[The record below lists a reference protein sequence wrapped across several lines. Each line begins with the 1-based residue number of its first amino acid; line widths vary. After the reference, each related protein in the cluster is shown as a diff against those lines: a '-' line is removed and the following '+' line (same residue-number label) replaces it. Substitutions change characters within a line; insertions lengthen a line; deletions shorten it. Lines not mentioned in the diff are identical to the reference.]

1 MVDPINVAIGAT
13 AASAVSAGAA
23 IYNSARVSSLKKDIK
38 RQRTE
43 MYVLEGASLLALIA
57 TGVEHIVW
65 KKQYNSRLLH
75 IEMKIENFESVVS
88 DIREKVN
95 NGDDIKS
102 IKSSLQDQS
111 VRINNLTEIVNNIKK
126 ENDNK
131 ENE

>member
-1 MVDPINVAIGAT
+1 MVDPINAAIGAT

-43 MYVLEGASLLALIA
+43 MYILEGASLLALIA
-57 TGVEHIVW
+57 TGIEHIVW

-75 IEMKIENFESVVS
+75 IEMKIDTFESVIS
-88 DIREKVN
+88 NIREKVN

-126 ENDNK
+126 ENK
-131 ENE
+131 EEDE

>member
-1 MVDPINVAIGAT
+1 MVDPINAAIGAT

-43 MYVLEGASLLALIA
+43 MYILEGASLLALIA
-57 TGVEHIVW
+57 TGIEHIVW

-95 NGDDIKS
+95 NGDDIAS

-111 VRINNLTEIVNNIKK
+111 VRINNLTEIVNKIKK
-126 ENDNK
+126 ENK
-131 ENE
+131 EEDE

>member
-1 MVDPINVAIGAT
+1 MVDPINAAIGAT

-43 MYVLEGASLLALIA
+43 MYILEGASLLALIA
-57 TGVEHIVW
+57 TGIEHIVW

-75 IEMKIENFESVVS
+75 IEMKIENFESVIS

-95 NGDDIKS
+95 NGDDIAS

-126 ENDNK
+126 ENK
-131 ENE
+131 EEDE

>member
-1 MVDPINVAIGAT
+1 MVDPINAAIGAT

-43 MYVLEGASLLALIA
+43 MYILEGASLLALIA
-57 TGVEHIVW
+57 TGIEHIVW

-95 NGDDIKS
+95 NGDDIAS

-111 VRINNLTEIVNNIKK
+111 VRINKLTEIVNNIKK
-126 ENDNK
+126 ENK
-131 ENE
+131 EEDE

>member
-1 MVDPINVAIGAT
+1 MVDPINAAIGAT

-43 MYVLEGASLLALIA
+43 MYILEGASLLALIA
-57 TGVEHIVW
+57 TGIEHIVW

-111 VRINNLTEIVNNIKK
+111 VRINNLTEIVNKIKK
-126 ENDNK
+126 ENK
-131 ENE
+131 EDE

>member
-1 MVDPINVAIGAT
+1 MVDPINAAIGAT

-57 TGVEHIVW
+57 TGIEHIVW

-95 NGDDIKS
+95 NGDDIAS

-111 VRINNLTEIVNNIKK
+111 ARINKLTEIVNNIKK
-126 ENDNK
+126 ENK
-131 ENE
+131 EEDE

>member
-111 VRINNLTEIVNNIKK
+111 VRINNLTEIVNKIKK
-126 ENDNK
+126 ENK
-131 ENE
+131 EEDE

>member
-1 MVDPINVAIGAT
+1 MVDPINAAIGAT

-43 MYVLEGASLLALIA
+43 MYILEGASLLALIA
-57 TGVEHIVW
+57 TGIEHIVW

-111 VRINNLTEIVNNIKK
+111 IRINNLAEIVNNIKK
-126 ENDNK
+126 ENK
-131 ENE
+131 EEDE